1 MRISSRAVSG
11 RGFRCVSDIVNKPS
25 DWALLARYLSGE
37 CTEEEKAEVESA
49 IASDPEKQRLT
60 RFMRSLWDTPEPP
73 ARPSDVDRLWDELAG
88 KTWLA
93 AGSGAVQDP
102 GRRGMGRRLVEWL
115 QPQPKLA
122 RYCAAAAALLIV
134 SSLAYHGFQET
145 GIYPSSRPARLSTL
159 AVESSASDELTLS
172 DGTRIRLDAGST
184 LRYPESF
191 RGDGRSVFLSGEGY
205 FEVAPDADRP
215 FRVHLDGAVVEVLGT
230 RFNVRAWETEQRV
243 TVAVAEGRVAFHSER
258 EKGDVEIG
266 PGQMSTLTESGPP
279 AGPSPADI
287 DRHLGWMRREAFFDD
302 APLRDVLFQLERWYG
317 VQFALEDTSLA
328 AERLSVYIKGES
340 LEDVL
345 ELISVL
351 TGLDGRRDDRRIL
364 LQPGG
369 MGD

>member
-1 MRISSRAVSG
+1 MN
-11 RGFRCVSDIVNKPS
+11 DPS

-60 RFMRSLWDTPEPP
+60 LFMRSLWDTPEPP
-73 ARPSDVDRLWDELAG
+73 AHPSDVNRLWDEIAG
-88 KTWLA
+88 KTRIA
-93 AGSGAVQDP
+93 AGSEAVQDP
-102 GRRGMGRRLVEWL
+102 SRQKIGRRLVEWL

-122 RYCAAAAALLIV
+122 RYFAAAAALLIV
-134 SSLAYHGFQET
+134 SSLAYYGSRET
-145 GIYPSSRPARLSTL
+145 GIFPFSRPARLSTL
-159 AVESSASDELTLS
+159 AVESGEGGELTLR

-215 FRVHLDGAVVEVLGT
+215 FRVHLDRAVVEVLGT
-230 RFNVRAWETEQRV
+230 RFNVRAWETEQKV
-243 TVAVAEGRVAFHSER
+243 TVAVAEGRVAFLSER
-258 EKGDVEIG
+258 EKKDVEIG

-279 AGPSPADI
+279 SGPRPADI
-287 DRHLGWMRREAFFDD
+287 DRHLGWMRREAFFED
-302 APLRDVLFQLERWYG
+302 APLRDVLHQLERWHG

-328 AERLSVYIKGES
+328 AERLSVHLRGES
-340 LEDVL
+340 LEGVL

-351 TGLDGRRDDRRIL
+351 TGLDCRRDDRRVL
-364 LQPGG
+364 LQSGG
-369 MGD
+369 TGE

>member
-1 MRISSRAVSG
+1 MRMSSRAVSG
-11 RGFRCVSDIVNKPS
+11 RGSRCGSEVVNEPS
-25 DWALLARYLSGE
+25 DWPLLARYLSGE
-37 CTEEEKAEVESA
+37 CTEEEKAEVEAA
-49 IASDPEKQRLT
+49 IAADPEKRRLT
-60 RFMRSLWDTPEPP
+60 RFMRSLWDAPEPP
-73 ARPSDVDRLWDELAG
+73 ARPSDVDRLWDEIAG

-102 GRRGMGRRLVEWL
+102 GRRGIGRRLVEWL
-115 QPQPKLA
+115 QPQKLA
-122 RYCAAAAALLIV
+122 RYHAAVLVV
-134 SSLAYHGFQET
+134 SSLAYYGLQET
-145 GIYPSSRPARLSTL
+145 GIYPFSRPARLSTL
-159 AVESSASDELTLS
+159 AVESGASDELALS

-205 FEVAPDADRP
+205 FDVAPDADRP
-215 FRVHLDGAVVEVLGT
+215 FRVHLDRAVVEVLGT

-243 TVAVAEGRVAFHSER
+243 TVAVAEGRVAFLSER
-258 EKGDVEIG
+258 ENRDVVIG
-266 PGQMSTLTESGPP
+266 PGQMSTLTEGGPP
-279 AGPSPADI
+279 SEPSPADV

-328 AERLSVYIKGES
+328 AERLSVHIRGES
-340 LEDVL
+340 LEGVL

-369 MGD
+369 MGE